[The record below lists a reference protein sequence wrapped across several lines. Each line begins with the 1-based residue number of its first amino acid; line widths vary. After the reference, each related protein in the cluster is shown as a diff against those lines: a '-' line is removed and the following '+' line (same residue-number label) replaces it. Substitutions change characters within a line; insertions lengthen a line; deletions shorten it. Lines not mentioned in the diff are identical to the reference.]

1 MKKRMLSIVLML
13 VMLVSVVPMPQAG
26 AAASYSVDKAI
37 AYAKQHWNDGQ
48 GECAEFVSRCVRAGG
63 LDMKVITTTRSCL
76 NAAAKASGLPI
87 KELKLNSE
95 GHATKADNG
104 SILAAGDI
112 VAQYC
117 KTDDLYPHIMLCGGY
132 DSQGRATFYA
142 HNGAINNKVQVLN
155 VNTAYDHTLACD
167 IRAHVVH
174 LSSLD
179 DGIFTSSD
187 STSSSS
193 GVTFSLPTDPNY
205 TSKQKITNTNAVLVN
220 KITKPAGTKVTQM
233 GLHVYD
239 FNGSNIGDH
248 WDYVSNVSDSTTT
261 FHCWYDLNSEFHT
274 TLTPGNTYKY
284 YFYGE
289 FDGQKVTGPT
299 FSFTTTGTRPYVNFW
314 LSDTEKVSFPL
325 ETGLTYYAHGEFPEP
340 YEREGYTFDGW
351 YTDPVGGTEITRAD
365 YYRGT
370 ATVNLYPHYTKNAV
384 VEPTPEPEPD
394 PEPPVVEEPV
404 AEEPEEFT
412 LVFMDLR
419 TMESYG
425 TYTVQNG
432 DKYPIPSR
440 TPTRDGYVFD
450 GWYTSSTGGTQVT
463 SSTTVNLT
471 RDQNLYPH
479 WREVPQLLPETT
491 EITLQ
496 IGNPYLYI
504 NGARK
509 NIDEQGTV
517 PLLRNSRTLLPVR
530 AVVEAMGGTVN
541 WINSSETVVM
551 TLDGKSLNL
560 QIGSRTAWD
569 GSGNTYQLDV
579 APILVQSRTML
590 PIRFVVEYFG
600 GEVLWDN
607 PTETVTINYAA

>member
-26 AAASYSVDKAI
+26 AASVSGQDIVNKAMEYI
-37 AYAKQHWNDGQ
+37 GKVPYVYGGTKIDGSNP
-48 GECAEFVSRCVRAGG
+48 GADC
-63 LDMKVITTTRSCL
+63 
-76 NAAAKASGLPI
+76 SGFI
-87 KELKLNSE
+87 CRIYEKFGINMWANRTKLRNCGTNLGTDLSV
-95 GHATKADNG
+95 AQ
-104 SILAAGDI
+104 LGDI
-112 VAQYC
+112 IWFDGHVAIYAG
-117 KTDDLYPHIMLCGGY
+117 TDSKGNHTIVHETGG
-132 DSQGRATFYA
+132 SFQ
-142 HNGAINNKVQVLN
+142 N
-155 VNTAYDHTLACD
+155 
-167 IRAHVVH
+167 VVH
-174 LSSLD
+174 TKVSVVNATLRGVIRIPGVN
-179 DGIFTSSD
+179 GIYTSSD
-187 STSSSS
+187 STTSTPN
-193 GVTFSLPTDPNY
+193 VIFSLPTDPNY

-261 FHCWYDLNSEFHT
+261 FHCWYDINSEFHA

-394 PEPPVVEEPV
+394 LEPPVV
-404 AEEPEEFT
+404 EEPEEFT

-504 NGARK
+504 NGTRK

-590 PIRFVVEYFG
+590 PIRFVVEFFG